1 MEFTLLY
8 DGPLKTNGTA
18 KQKQEIRRVFHPQLK
33 TLWHQLPLN
42 GLQDKLLKEKPK
54 NGEIS
59 ILQKVGK
66 FTFAPLISEKLCVT
80 AELNITFL
88 RPEAPGSLITQ
99 GGDIDNRLKTLF
111 DGLRMAKV
119 ESEIPNGD
127 EPTPDESP
135 FYCVLED
142 DSLITRVSVLTDRL
156 LEPNQTEN
164 HVLLIIG
171 VKTKITVGTWFNIS
185 IG

>member
-8 DGPLKTNGTA
+8 DGPLKANGTT
-18 KQKQEIRRVFHPQLK
+18 KQKQEIRRSFHPQLK
-33 TLWHQLPLN
+33 TLWQQLPLK
-42 GLQDKLLKEKPK
+42 GLQTKLLKEEPK

-59 ILQKVGK
+59 ILRKVGK
-66 FTFAPLISEKLCVT
+66 FTYVPLVSEKLNLT

-119 ESEIPNGD
+119 DSEIPNGD
-127 EPTPDESP
+127 EPTSDEDP

-142 DSLITRVSVLTDRL
+142 DSLITKVSVLTDRL
-156 LEPNQTEN
+156 LQPTPTEN
-164 HVLLIIG
+164 HVHLIVG
-171 VKTKITVGTWFNIS
+171 VKTKITVGTWVNIS